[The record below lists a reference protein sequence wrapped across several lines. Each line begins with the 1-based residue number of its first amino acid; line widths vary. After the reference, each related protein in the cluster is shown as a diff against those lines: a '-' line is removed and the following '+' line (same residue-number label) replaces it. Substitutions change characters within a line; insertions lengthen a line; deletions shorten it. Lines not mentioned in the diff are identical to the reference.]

1 MQWNEGYI
9 AEVERSVSQRVKA
22 AGYFLVSRIRENIS
36 IPSRTV
42 TFRDITK
49 GKNKGGRK
57 KVLGARGSSRSKPG
71 QFPHKDFGR
80 LRQSIAQDHQG
91 LITRVGTNV
100 PYGKFLELGTAKMAA
115 RPFLRRTLAEE
126 RQKIE
131 DMIRFGPGDI
141 R

>member
-1 MQWNEGYI
+1 MDWRGDQYI
-9 AEVERSVSQRVKA
+9 AEIERSVGQRVQA
-22 AGYFLVSRIRENIS
+22 AGFHLISRIRQNIS

-42 TFRDITK
+42 TFTTTK
-49 GKNKGGRK
+49 SGKK

-80 LRQSIAQDHQG
+80 LRMSIAQQYDPAT
-91 LITRVGTNV
+91 LSTRVGTNV
-100 PYGKFLELGTAKMAA
+100 PYGKYLELGTAKM
-115 RPFLRRTLAEE
+115 RPRPWLRRTLAEE

-131 DMIRFGPGDI
+131 DIIRFGGVQDI